1 MSKRKRREA
10 LAKQD
15 IDISIPFR
23 FDIIGSKDDPCFGKL
38 YDMTT
43 SECQRCGDSEFCA
56 IAMMA
61 RNKRKRDKI
70 EKTQVFKDTETTDSP
85 EEGRYKRFKEYIIK
99 WLTIKPM
106 GYEKLCSK
114 YVKKTHL
121 TAKIFDKYLTK
132 MVNANIIH
140 KANNKDPIK

>member
-99 WLTIKPM
+99 CFPVTITVRLHLHLPVIVFRLSQRTFYRLKP
-106 GYEKLCSK
+106 GQLLVAAASAA
-114 YVKKTHL
+114 
-121 TAKIFDKYLTK
+121 TA
-132 MVNANIIH
+132 
-140 KANNKDPIK
+140 